1 MTRYEFINYAI
12 TNNSLKKSTL
22 KTFFP
27 FDRKKLEAEIQ
38 KKYNSEFN
46 SKNILDF
53 FENIGIVKF
62 KRKESVSGDIL
73 KIELRW
79 LAYIYLWDDIGK
91 VVNRIGYIENCSGI
105 IKVLYM
111 SEDSKFYD
119 HEHNL
124 LAKNE
129 EQFFDYLTSAEFDFH
144 PVIKK
149 RVFDVLYESGWYEGR
164 NIDVIEFSKE
174 MKQLGILLSQE
185 QLVFLSEFSN
195 IRFSF
200 ESEFCHFY
208 SLEQILSK
216 NKL

>member
-27 FDRKKLEAEIQ
+27 FDRKKIEAEIQ

-79 LAYIYLWDDIGK
+79 LAYIPMGRYRQSCESY
-91 VVNRIGYIENCSGI
+91 RIYR
-105 IKVLYM
+105 K
-111 SEDSKFYD
+111 
-119 HEHNL
+119 L
-124 LAKNE
+124 L
-129 EQFFDYLTSAEFDFH
+129 
-144 PVIKK
+144 
-149 RVFDVLYESGWYEGR
+149 R
-164 NIDVIEFSKE
+164 N
-174 MKQLGILLSQE
+174 
-185 QLVFLSEFSN
+185 N
-195 IRFSF
+195 
-200 ESEFCHFY
+200 
-208 SLEQILSK
+208 
-216 NKL
+216 